1 LDYRSY
7 RFIKIGGLI
16 MNVKEVLEKQIKD
29 LDKRIEKCED
39 EELRSSLVREMVSLS
54 SEYSKVEAN
63 EISLTTNV
71 ANTAVK
77 YDENKK
83 KLKGTMITGGII
95 IGSSILGIVLDSV
108 TGRIEKRKESK
119 MQDNLTRMLK

>member
-1 LDYRSY
+1 
-7 RFIKIGGLI
+7 
-16 MNVKEVLEKQIKD
+16 MNVKAILEKQIKE
-29 LDKRIEKCED
+29 LDERIEECED

-71 ANTAVK
+71 ANSAVK

-95 IGSSILGIVLDSV
+95 IGSSVLGIVLDSI
-108 TGRIEKRKESK
+108 TGRIEKRKEAK

>member
-1 LDYRSY
+1 
-7 RFIKIGGLI
+7 
-16 MNVKEVLEKQIKD
+16 MNVKAILEGQILE
-29 LDKRIEKCED
+29 LDKRIRECED

-71 ANTAVK
+71 ANAAVK

-83 KLKGTMITGGII
+83 KLKDTMITGGII
-95 IGSSILGIVLDSV
+95 IGSSVIGILLDSV

-119 MQDNLTRMLK
+119 MQDSLTKMLK

>member
-1 LDYRSY
+1 
-7 RFIKIGGLI
+7 
-16 MNVKEVLEKQIKD
+16 MNVKAILEGQILE
-29 LDKRIEKCED
+29 LDKRIRKCED

-95 IGSSILGIVLDSV
+95 IGSSVIGILLDSV

>member
-1 LDYRSY
+1 
-7 RFIKIGGLI
+7 
-16 MNVKEVLEKQIKD
+16 MNVKEVLKKQILE
-29 LDKRIEKCED
+29 LDTRIENCED

-54 SEYSKVEAN
+54 SEYSKLEAN

-71 ANTAVK
+71 ANSAVK
-77 YDENKK
+77 YDENRK
-83 KLKGTMITGGII
+83 KLKGTVITGGII
-95 IGSSILGIVLDSV
+95 VGSSVIGIILDSV

>member
-1 LDYRSY
+1 
-7 RFIKIGGLI
+7 
-16 MNVKEVLEKQIKD
+16 MNVKAILEGQILE
-29 LDKRIEKCED
+29 LDKRIRECED

-71 ANTAVK
+71 ANTVVK

-95 IGSSILGIVLDSV
+95 IGSSVIGILLDSV

-119 MQDNLTRMLK
+119 MQDSLTKMLK

>member
-1 LDYRSY
+1 
-7 RFIKIGGLI
+7 
-16 MNVKEVLEKQIKD
+16 MNVKEILKKQILE
-29 LDKRIEKCED
+29 LDTRIENCED

-54 SEYSKVEAN
+54 SEYSKLEAN

-71 ANTAVK
+71 ANSAVK
-77 YDENKK
+77 YDENRK
-83 KLKGTMITGGII
+83 KLKGTVITGGII
-95 IGSSILGIVLDSV
+95 IGSSIIGIILDSV

>member
-1 LDYRSY
+1 
-7 RFIKIGGLI
+7 
-16 MNVKEVLEKQIKD
+16 MNVKEVLKKQILE
-29 LDKRIEKCED
+29 LDTRIENCED

-54 SEYSKVEAN
+54 SEYSKLEAN

-71 ANTAVK
+71 SNSAVK

-83 KLKGTMITGGII
+83 KLKGTMITGGIL
-95 IGSSILGIVLDSV
+95 IGSSAIGIILDSV
-108 TGRIEKRKESK
+108 TGRIEKRKEAK

>member
-1 LDYRSY
+1 
-7 RFIKIGGLI
+7 
-16 MNVKEVLEKQIKD
+16 MNVKAILEKQIKE
-29 LDKRIEKCED
+29 LDERIEECED

-95 IGSSILGIVLDSV
+95 ISSSVIGILLDSV
-108 TGRIEKRKESK
+108 TGRIEKRKEAK
-119 MQDNLTRMLK
+119 MQDSLTKMLK

>member
-1 LDYRSY
+1 
-7 RFIKIGGLI
+7 
-16 MNVKEVLEKQIKD
+16 MNVKAILEKQIKE
-29 LDKRIEKCED
+29 LDERIEECED

-71 ANTAVK
+71 ANSAVK
-77 YDENKK
+77 YDENRK
-83 KLKGTMITGGII
+83 KLKGAMITGGII
-95 IGSSILGIVLDSV
+95 IGSSVIGILLDSV
-108 TGRIEKRKESK
+108 SGRIEKRKESK

>member
-1 LDYRSY
+1 
-7 RFIKIGGLI
+7 

-71 ANTAVK
+71 VNSAVK

-95 IGSSILGIVLDSV
+95 IGSSVIGILLDSV

-119 MQDNLTRMLK
+119 MQDSLTKMLK

>member
-1 LDYRSY
+1 
-7 RFIKIGGLI
+7 

-95 IGSSILGIVLDSV
+95 IGSSVIGILLDSV

-119 MQDNLTRMLK
+119 MQDSLTKMLK